1 MINPIVAVRS
11 DGTRAYIQPALY
23 PAGEVRLPEI
33 PEGDVRVLRVQLES
47 AQDREA
53 LMQLAEYYMNRGAS
67 MPDLVMPYIPYARQD
82 RRSSAANN
90 ASLSIKAFA
99 WWLNSMRWN
108 SVTVSDPHS
117 NVSTAV
123 LDRVVAVE
131 RKEYV
136 GPFMQC
142 LYEDGIVPETL
153 AIVAPDTGALK
164 QTEAIANMYKIPVMA
179 FAQKHRDEATGQ
191 IGPMTIPDG
200 EKLRGKHILIC
211 DDICD
216 GGGTF
221 AGLAQ
226 ALAPYEPAS
235 LNLYITHG
243 VFSKGLDPLVDYK
256 RIYSPF
262 PFNGY
267 KHLRAQGY
275 WLPGVEYDVFSTQD
289 VPPYESVYYR
299 RK

>member
-1 MINPIVAVRS
+1 MINPIVVVRA
-11 DGTRAYIQPALY
+11 DGTRAYIQPDRY
-23 PAGEVRLPEI
+23 PGGEVRLPEI
-33 PEGDVRVLRVQLES
+33 PDGDVRVVRVQLES
-47 AQDREA
+47 AEDREA
-53 LMQLAEYYMNRGAS
+53 LMLLAEYYINRGGT
-67 MPDLVMPYIPYARQD
+67 MPNLVMPYIPYARQD
-82 RRSSAANN
+82 RRSNAANN

-99 WWLNSMRWN
+99 WWLNSMHWN

-117 NVSTAV
+117 NVSTA
-123 LDRVVAVE
+123 LIDRVLAVE

-136 GPFMQC
+136 GPFMRC
-142 LYEDGIVPETL
+142 LYEDGITPDRM

-164 QTEAIANMYKIPVMA
+164 QTEAIANMYDIPVMA
-179 FAQKHRDEATGQ
+179 FAQKHRDEATGT

-200 EKLRGKHILIC
+200 QKLCGRHILVC

-226 ALAPYEPAS
+226 AVASYGPAS

-243 VFSKGLDPLVDYK
+243 VFSKGLNPLVDYN

-267 KHLRAQGY
+267 KHLRSQGY
-275 WLPGVEYDVFSTQD
+275 WPEGVEYDVFSTQD
-289 VPPYESVYYR
+289 VPPYETVYYR

>member
-1 MINPIVAVRS
+1 MINPITVVHK
-11 DGTRAYIQPALY
+11 DGRIQTINPALY
-23 PAGEVRLPEI
+23 PGGELRLPEI
-33 PEGDVRVLRVQLES
+33 PIEFPQSVRVHLES

-53 LMQLAEYYMNRGAS
+53 LMLLAEYYMNQWAEL
-67 MPDLVMPYIPYARQD
+67 PDLVMPYIPYARQD

-99 WWLNSMRWN
+99 WWLNSMRWHT
-108 SVTVSDPHS
+108 VTVSDPHS
-117 NVSTAV
+117 NVSTA
-123 LDRVVAVE
+123 LIDRVIAVE

-136 GPFMQC
+136 GPFLRC
-142 LYEDGIVPETL
+142 LAEDGIETDQL
-153 AIVAPDTGALK
+153 AIVAPDTGAMK
-164 QTEAIANMYKIPVMA
+164 QTEAIADLYKIPVLA
-179 FAQKHRDEATGQ
+179 FAQKHRDEGSGK

-226 ALAPYEPAS
+226 ALLPYEPAS
-235 LNLYITHG
+235 LNLYVTHG
-243 VFSKGLDPLVDYK
+243 IFSKGLEPLALYN

-267 KHLRAQGY
+267 RHLRSQGY
-275 WLPGVEYDVFSTQD
+275 WPEGIEYDVFSTQE
-289 VPPYESVYYR
+289 VVPYESVYYR